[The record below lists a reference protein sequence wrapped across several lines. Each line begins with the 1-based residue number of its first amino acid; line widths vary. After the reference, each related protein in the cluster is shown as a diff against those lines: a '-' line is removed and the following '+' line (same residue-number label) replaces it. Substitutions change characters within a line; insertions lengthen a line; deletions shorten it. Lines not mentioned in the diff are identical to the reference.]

1 MDLHGKRALVTGAT
15 SGIGRATAEALARE
29 GATALVS
36 GRDEARG
43 RAVVAAIVADGGS
56 AELVPGDLSTSEGV
70 ASLLARAGRVDVLVN
85 DAGVFPGGAT
95 HEIADGAFDEAFAVN
110 VKAPFFL
117 TAALA
122 PKMAANGG
130 GAIVNVTT
138 MVAEFGMPG
147 LSVYGASKAAL
158 ALLTKVWAAEYGPQG
173 VRVNAVSPGPTRTPG
188 TEAMGEGFDQIVGTI
203 PAGRAAE
210 AQEIADAIVFLAS
223 DRASYI
229 NGAVLPVDGGRL
241 AV

>member
-1 MDLHGKRALVTGAT
+1 MSLDGRRALVTGAT
-15 SGIGRATAEALARE
+15 SGIGQVTAQALARE
-29 GATALVS
+29 GATVIVT
-36 GRDEARG
+36 GRDEQRG
-43 RAVVAAIVADGGS
+43 RAVVEQIRASGGS
-56 AELVPGDLSTSEGV
+56 AELITADLATSEGV
-70 ASLLARAGRVDVLVN
+70 DAVLQQAGEVDVLVN
-85 DAGVFPGGAT
+85 NAGVFPGGPT
-95 HEIADGAFDEAFAVN
+95 EDLPGSAFDEAFAVN

-147 LSVYGASKAAL
+147 LSAYGASKAAV
-158 ALLTKVWAAEYGPQG
+158 ALLTKVWAAEYAARG
-173 VRVNAVSPGPTRTPG
+173 VRVNAVSPGPTRTANA
-188 TEAMGEGFDQIVGTI
+188 ESMGDGFNQIVSTI

-210 AQEIADAIVFLAS
+210 PQEIADAIVFLAS